1 MDTIMS
7 GITDLTQLLNSMK
20 PELDDQEYVF
30 CTVDGTLSNY
40 IELAPIATFIE
51 REGLTL
57 VLSKDTAQM
66 ANLAFDGVFKKITLT
81 VHSSLAAVGLTAAIS
96 AKLTQHYISANIIA
110 AFYHDHVF
118 VPWDKASQALAVL
131 NEFSD

>member
-1 MDTIMS
+1 MS
-7 GITDLTQLLNSMK
+7 GITDLTKLLNSMK

-40 IELAPIATFIE
+40 IDLAPIATFIE

-57 VLSKDTAQM
+57 VLSKDTAQK

-96 AKLTQHYISANIIA
+96 AKLTQHHISANVIA

-118 VPWDKASQALAVL
+118 VPTDKASQALAVL